1 MNQRSIVA
9 LTGLALAVYAAWL
22 VYLGL
27 VLPPE
32 RADALFSE
40 TGWFEDLSAVFWL
53 VLGVV
58 LLFARPIRLSRR
70 IGMAVIAAALA
81 AREEGW
87 HKKFTTDSLFKSDY
101 YQMTGVPMAEKLI
114 AGAVAVG
121 LTITLIWLLV
131 LGGRE
136 IVGRGGWRRP
146 WGWLA
151 LFAVAISP
159 ILKAVDRGPSILRV
173 QFDITLP
180 ENIDMVMLSLEE
192 GMESAL
198 PVLFLLALGL
208 YLMDRRSGGTTL
220 AADRAH
226 G

>member
-1 MNQRSIVA
+1 MNQRAIVA
-9 LTGLALAVYAAWL
+9 TTAVILVLYAILL
-22 VYLGL
+22 VTLGL
-27 VLPPE
+27 TLAPE
-32 RADALFSE
+32 QAEVIFGE
-40 TGWFEDLSAVFWL
+40 EWWFEDLSAVLWL
-53 VLGVV
+53 VLGTV
-58 LLFARPIRLSRR
+58 LLFARPIGLGKR
-70 IGMAVIAAALA
+70 IGMAVVAAALA

-101 YQMTGVPMAEKLI
+101 YQMANVPMAEKLI

-136 IVGRGGWRRP
+136 VLARGGWRHP
-146 WGWLA
+146 WGWLT

-173 QFDITLP
+173 QFDITLS
-180 ENIDMVMLSLEE
+180 ENIDMVMLALEE

-198 PVLFLLALGL
+198 PVLFVVALGL
-208 YLMDRRSGGTTL
+208 YLIDRRSG
-220 AADRAH
+220 AMAFH

>member
-1 MNQRSIVA
+1 MNQRAIVVV
-9 LTGLALAVYAAWL
+9 TGVIL
-22 VYLGL
+22 VLYTILLVTLGL
-27 VLPPE
+27 TLAPE
-32 RADALFSE
+32 RAEVVFGE
-40 TGWFEDLSAVFWL
+40 EWWFEDLSPVFWL
-53 VLGVV
+53 GLGAV
-58 LLFARPIRLSRR
+58 LLFAKPIRLSRR

-101 YQMTGVPMAEKLI
+101 YQMAGVPLAEKMV
-114 AGAVAVG
+114 AGAIAVG

-136 IVGRGGWRRP
+136 VLARGGWRRP

-173 QFDITLP
+173 RFDITLP
-180 ENIDMVMLSLEE
+180 DNIDMVMLSLEE
-192 GMESAL
+192 GFEAAL
-198 PVLFLLALGL
+198 PLIFLVALAL
-208 YLMDRRSGGTTL
+208 YLIDRRS
-220 AADRAH
+220 ADATAR

>member
-1 MNQRSIVA
+1 M
-9 LTGLALAVYAAWL
+9 
-22 VYLGL
+22 
-27 VLPPE
+27 LPPE

-53 VLGVV
+53 VLAAV

-208 YLMDRRSGGTTL
+208 YLMDRRSGGTTP

>member
-53 VLGVV
+53 VLAAV

-208 YLMDRRSGGTTL
+208 YLMDRRSGGTTP

>member
-1 MNQRSIVA
+1 MNQRSLVF
-9 LTGLALAVYAAWL
+9 LLGPVLLAYMAWL

-27 VLPPE
+27 VLPAE

-40 TGWFEDLSAVFWL
+40 TGWFEDLSAVLWL
-53 VLGVV
+53 VLGAV
-58 LLFARPIRLSRR
+58 LLFARPIGLGKR

-101 YQMTGVPMAEKLI
+101 YQMTNVPMAEKLI

-136 IVGRGGWRRP
+136 VFARGGWRRP

-180 ENIDMVMLSLEE
+180 ENIDMVMLALEE

-198 PVLFLLALGL
+198 PVLLLVALGL
-208 YLMDRRSGGTTL
+208 YLMDRRSGAMAFNG
-220 AADRAH
+220 
-226 G
+226 

>member
-1 MNQRSIVA
+1 M
-9 LTGLALAVYAAWL
+9 
-22 VYLGL
+22 
-27 VLPPE
+27 LPPE
-32 RADALFSE
+32 RADALFGE
-40 TGWFEDLSAVFWL
+40 TGGFEDLSAVFWL

-58 LLFARPIRLSRR
+58 LLFARPIGLGRR

-101 YQMTGVPMAEKLI
+101 YQMTGVPLAEKLI
-114 AGAVAVG
+114 AGAVALG

-131 LGGRE
+131 MGGRE
-136 IVGRGGWRRP
+136 MFARGGWRRP

-173 QFDITLP
+173 QFDLTLP
-180 ENIDMVMLSLEE
+180 ENIEMVMLALEE

-198 PVLFLLALGL
+198 PVLFLMALGL
-208 YLMDRRSGGTTL
+208 YLIDRRSGDATARG
-220 AADRAH
+220 
-226 G
+226 

>member
-1 MNQRSIVA
+1 MNQRAIVG
-9 LTGLALAVYAAWL
+9 TTAVILVLYAILL
-22 VYLGL
+22 VTLGL
-27 VLPPE
+27 TLAPE
-32 RADALFSE
+32 RAEVIFGE
-40 TGWFEDLSAVFWL
+40 EWWFEDLSAVFWL
-53 VLGVV
+53 VLGAV
-58 LLFARPIRLSRR
+58 LLIARPIRLSRR

-136 IVGRGGWRRP
+136 IVARGGWRRP

-208 YLMDRRSGGTTL
+208 YLMDRRSGATTP

>member
-1 MNQRSIVA
+1 M
-9 LTGLALAVYAAWL
+9 T
-22 VYLGL
+22 
-27 VLPPE
+27 VLPAE
-32 RADALFSE
+32 RADVLFGE
-40 TGWFEDLSAVFWL
+40 TGWFEDLSAVLWL
-53 VLGVV
+53 VLGAV
-58 LLFARPIRLSRR
+58 LLFARPIGLGKR
-70 IGMAVIAAALA
+70 IGMAVVAAALA

-87 HKKFTTDSLFKSDY
+87 HKKFTTDNLFKSDY
-101 YQMTGVPMAEKLI
+101 YQMANVPMAEKLI

-136 IVGRGGWRRP
+136 VFAHGGWRRP

-180 ENIDMVMLSLEE
+180 ENIDMVMLALEE

-198 PVLFLLALGL
+198 PVLFLVALGL
-208 YLMDRRSGGTTL
+208 YLIDRRSG
-220 AADRAH
+220 AMAFH

>member
-1 MNQRSIVA
+1 MNQRSIV
-9 LTGLALAVYAAWL
+9 LLSGLVLLAYMTWL

-27 VLPPE
+27 ALPAE

-40 TGWFEDLSAVFWL
+40 TGWFEDLSAGLWL
-53 VLGVV
+53 VLAAV
-58 LLFARPIRLSRR
+58 LLFARPIGLGKR

-101 YQMTGVPMAEKLI
+101 YQMANVPMTEKLI

-121 LTITLIWLLV
+121 LTITLSWLLV

-136 IVGRGGWRRP
+136 VFARGGWRRP

-173 QFDITLP
+173 QFDIILP

-198 PVLFLLALGL
+198 PVLLLMALGM
-208 YLMDRRSGGTTL
+208 YLIDRRSGDATL
-220 AADRAH
+220 P

>member
-1 MNQRSIVA
+1 MNQRSLVF
-9 LTGLALAVYAAWL
+9 LLGLVLLAYMAWL

-27 VLPPE
+27 VLPAE
-32 RADALFSE
+32 RADVLFSE
-40 TGWFEDLSAVFWL
+40 TGWFEDLSAVLWL
-53 VLGVV
+53 VLAAV
-58 LLFARPIRLSRR
+58 LLIAKPIGLSPRL
-70 IGMAVIAAALA
+70 GMAVVAAALA

-101 YQMTGVPMAEKLI
+101 YQMANVPMVEKLI
-114 AGAVAVG
+114 EGAVAVG

-136 IVGRGGWRRP
+136 VFARGGWRRP

-159 ILKAVDRGPSILRV
+159 LLKAVDRGPSILRV

-180 ENIDMVMLSLEE
+180 ENIDMVMLALEE

-198 PVLFLLALGL
+198 AVLFLVALGL
-208 YLMDRRSGGTTL
+208 YVIDRRSGAT
-220 AADRAH
+220 ASH